1 MRLREHD
8 AVKSKFDAFR
18 VDPRQL
24 KVTEGYNVRDF
35 TTPQAKE
42 SLEILKES
50 IREEGGVIV
59 PLEVR
64 MIGEEVH
71 IVSGHRRHRAVM
83 ELIAEGVEIESIPA
97 VTEAKA
103 VNDAER
109 VLRLVTHNAGEPLTM
124 LEKAEVVRRLIN
136 MGWSREKIAARLGYK
151 TPQTIANFE
160 LLLAAPERVRQAI
173 RQEEISPSTAIEL
186 VREHGDA
193 ASGKL
198 YDIKKAAAERG
209 KTRASIRDIR
219 QPAGNAH
226 PAAIERR
233 ETQRLAAHM
242 EQSQRDLEAA
252 ESAIEMLFDLG
263 RRGVKAKTVAEAFGG
278 RDTRAADVA
287 LRWLDEFRDAL
298 KQRDVA

>member
-1 MRLREHD
+1 
-8 AVKSKFDAFR
+8 
-18 VDPRQL
+18 
-24 KVTEGYNVRDF
+24 
-35 TTPQAKE
+35 
-42 SLEILKES
+42 
-50 IREEGGVIV
+50 
-59 PLEVR
+59 

-209 KTRASIRDIR
+209 KARASIRDVK

-226 PAAIERR
+226 PATVERR
-233 ETQRLAAHM
+233 NVQRLAAHM
-242 EQSQRDLEAA
+242 EQAQSDLEQA
-252 ESAIEMLFDLG
+252 ESAIEILFDLG

-298 KQRDVA
+298 KRRDVA